1 MSESEFY
8 KLDFNSPTGRPYPLD
23 TLKGKVVLIV
33 NTATKCGLTP
43 QFGGLEL
50 LHLKYQDQG
59 LVILGFPCNQF
70 GSQEPVSNEMME
82 ESCAINHG
90 VSFQLLEKIN
100 VNGAKAHP
108 LFTWLKKKSGGWFS
122 SRIKWNFTKFL
133 LDKNGNVIKRYSP
146 ITNPV
151 KIEADI
157 LKLLS
162 AGFE

>member
-8 KLDFNSPTGRPYPLD
+8 KLGFNYPNGKPYPLE

-50 LHLKYQDQG
+50 LHVKYQDQG
-59 LVILGFPCNQF
+59 LVVLGFPCNQF

-90 VSFQLLEKIN
+90 VSFQLLEKID
-100 VNGAKAHP
+100 VNGSTAHP
-108 LFTWLKKKSGGWFS
+108 LFTWLKKKSGSWFS
-122 SRIKWNFTKFL
+122 RRIKWNFTKFL
-133 LDKNGNVIKRYSP
+133 LDKNGNVIQRYSP
-146 ITNPV
+146 ITNPE
-151 KIEADI
+151 KIDADI
-157 LKLLS
+157 LKLL
-162 AGFE
+162 

>member
-1 MSESEFY
+1 
-8 KLDFNSPTGRPYPLD
+8 
-23 TLKGKVVLIV
+23 
-33 NTATKCGLTP
+33 
-43 QFGGLEL
+43 
-50 LHLKYQDQG
+50 
-59 LVILGFPCNQF
+59 
-70 GSQEPVSNEMME
+70 MME

-108 LFTWLKKKSGGWFS
+108 LFKWLKKKSGGWFS

-151 KIEADI
+151 KIEPDI

-162 AGFE
+162 AEFE

>member
-8 KLDFNSPTGRPYPLD
+8 KLGFNYPNGKPYPLD

-50 LHLKYQDQG
+50 LHVKYQDQG

-82 ESCAINHG
+82 ESCAVNHG
-90 VSFQLLEKIN
+90 VSFQLLEKID
-100 VNGAKAHP
+100 VNGANTHP
-108 LFTWLKKKSGGWFS
+108 LFTWLKKKAGGWFS
-122 SRIKWNFTKFL
+122 NRIKWNFTKFL
-133 LDKNGNVIKRYSP
+133 LDKNGKVIKRYSP
-146 ITNPV
+146 ITNPE

-157 LKLLS
+157 LKLL
-162 AGFE
+162 